1 MSESFEISVDLPVG
15 PEKIYQAWLDGSQHS
30 ALTGSMATCN
40 PKVGGKF
47 TASDGYIWGINLELQ
62 TNQRIVQAWR
72 TSEFPVES
80 PDSRLEI
87 IFKPIKNG
95 TRLILR
101 HSNIPDGQG
110 ESYQQGWQDYYFDP
124 LVAYFSETD

>member
-1 MSESFEISVDLPVG
+1 MAESFEISFELPIEPG
-15 PEKIYQAWLDGSQHS
+15 KIYEAWLDANQHS
-30 ALTGSMATCN
+30 AFTGSLATCD

-62 TNQRIVQAWR
+62 ENHRIVQAWR
-72 TSEFPVES
+72 TSECPAQS

-87 IFKPIKNG
+87 LLEPSHKG

-110 ESYQQGWQDYYFDP
+110 ASYQQGWQDYYFDP
-124 LVAYFSETD
+124 LIEYFSKKN